1 MVNID
6 PKLVPAIVG
15 HSATKVD
22 HFIIIFGGLI
32 GNRKKKLWKKIFS
45 KKNIILKK
53 KIINYQIKCGY
64 SIQK

>member
-22 HFIIIFGGLI
+22 HFIIIYGGLI
-32 GNRKKKLWKKIFS
+32 GNRKKKLGKKIFS
-45 KKNIILKK
+45 KKKK
-53 KIINYQIKCGY
+53 KNGEKKIF
-64 SIQK
+64 